1 MSIAAPIRNWQVRC
15 NRRIVEWGHTMRHML
30 RSSIGLSAAL
40 AAVAIAGSASVAG
53 QNQEEFRFRSGVDLV
68 NVTATVVDRNG
79 RFIPGLRQS
88 DFIVYEENELQEIT
102 HFSNERV
109 PVSLGLVLDTSGSM
123 MGEKL
128 TNALMAVDRFLT
140 RLLSP
145 EDEIFLYKF
154 NNFPEL
160 VQDWTTDR
168 QRLSRSIRRINANGG
183 TAMYDAIAESV
194 PLAQTGQHRKRAVV
208 LISDGNDTDSQ
219 VSLAE
224 VRQMIRESEV
234 MVYAIGIDG
243 QAEDVFGFPPTTRG
257 PIPQPPI
264 PSPFPGGRRPRGP
277 GGVIL
282 PQMPQFQW
290 PFPQGQSRRTVRTG
304 DDRVNVH
311 ALREITDDS
320 GGRTEVVRSGRDLEP
335 ATANIADELSQQY
348 YLGYSSTTIKD
359 GRWHSIRVETRDK
372 SLRVRAR
379 RGYIAVP

>member
-1 MSIAAPIRNWQVRC
+1 MK
-15 NRRIVEWGHTMRHML
+15 HLL
-30 RSSIGLSAAL
+30 RSSIGLTAAL
-40 AAVAIAGSASVAG
+40 AVIVMAGSASVAG
-53 QNQEEFRFRSGVDLV
+53 QNQEDFRFRSGVDLV

-79 RFIPGLRQS
+79 RFVPGLRQS
-88 DFIVYEENELQEIT
+88 DFIVYEENELQEVT

-123 MGEKL
+123 VGEKL

-140 RLLSP
+140 KLLSP
-145 EDEIFLYKF
+145 DDEIFLYKF
-154 NNFPEL
+154 NNVPDL
-160 VQDWTTDR
+160 VQDWTTNR
-168 QRLSRSIRRINANGG
+168 QALSRAIRRINANGG

-219 VSLAE
+219 ISLNE
-224 VRQMIRESEV
+224 VKQLIRESEV

-243 QAEDVFGFPPTTRG
+243 QATDVFGFPPSTRA
-257 PIPQPPI
+257 PIPQPPM

-282 PQMPQFQW
+282 PQLPQFQW
-290 PFPQGQSRRTVRTG
+290 PFPQGQTRPRVQRGS
-304 DDRVNVH
+304 DDRVNAN

-320 GGRTEVVRSGRDLEP
+320 GGRTEIVRSGRDLEP

-348 YLGYSSTTIKD
+348 YLGYSSTTQKD

-372 SLRVRAR
+372 ALRVRAR
-379 RGYIAVP
+379 RGYVATP

>member
-1 MSIAAPIRNWQVRC
+1 MK
-15 NRRIVEWGHTMRHML
+15 HML
-30 RSSIGLSAAL
+30 RSSIGLTAAL
-40 AAVAIAGSASVAG
+40 AVVVIAGSASVAG

-79 RFIPGLRQS
+79 RFVPGLRQS
-88 DFIVYEENELQEIT
+88 DFIVYEENELQEVT

-123 MGEKL
+123 VGEKL

-154 NNFPEL
+154 SSFPEL

-168 QRLSRSIRRINANGG
+168 QRLSRAIRRINANGG

-219 VSLAE
+219 VSLGE
-224 VRQMIRESEV
+224 VKQMIRESEV

-264 PSPFPGGRRPRGP
+264 PRPFPGGRRPRGP
-277 GGVIL
+277 GGIIL

-290 PFPQGQSRRTVRTG
+290 PFPQPQGRRTVRTS
-304 DDRVNVH
+304 DARVNVQ

>member
-1 MSIAAPIRNWQVRC
+1 MK
-15 NRRIVEWGHTMRHML
+15 HML
-30 RSSIGLSAAL
+30 RSSIGLTAAL
-40 AAVAIAGSASVAG
+40 AVVVIAGSASVSG
-53 QNQEEFRFRSGVDLV
+53 QKQEEFRFRSGVDLV

-88 DFIVYEENELQEIT
+88 DFIVYEENELQEVT

-123 MGEKL
+123 VGEKL

-140 RLLSP
+140 KLLSP

-154 NNFPEL
+154 SNFPEL
-160 VQDWTTDR
+160 VQDWTTNR
-168 QRLSRSIRRINANGG
+168 QALSRSIRRISANGG

-219 VSLAE
+219 VSLNE
-224 VRQMIRESEV
+224 VKQLIRESEV

-243 QAEDVFGFPPTTRG
+243 QAEGAFGFPPTTRA
-257 PIPQPPI
+257 PMPPPPT

-290 PFPQGQSRRTVRTG
+290 PFPQPQGRRTVRT
-304 DDRVNVH
+304 
-311 ALREITDDS
+311 
-320 GGRTEVVRSGRDLEP
+320 
-335 ATANIADELSQQY
+335 
-348 YLGYSSTTIKD
+348 
-359 GRWHSIRVETRDK
+359 
-372 SLRVRAR
+372 AR
-379 RGYIAVP
+379 RPRQRCTRCARLPTTAAAARKSCARAAISSRRPRTSPTS

>member
-1 MSIAAPIRNWQVRC
+1 MKQ
-15 NRRIVEWGHTMRHML
+15 ML
-30 RSSIGLSAAL
+30 RSSIGLTAVL
-40 AAVAIAGSASVAG
+40 AVIVIAGNTRVAG

-88 DFIVYEENELQEIT
+88 DFIVYEEEELQEVT

-123 MGEKL
+123 VGEKL

-145 EDEIFLYKF
+145 EDEIFLYRF

-168 QRLSRSIRRINANGG
+168 ARLSRAIRRINANGG
-183 TAMYDAIAESV
+183 TAMYDAVAEAV

-219 VSLAE
+219 VSLNE
-224 VRQMIRESEV
+224 VKQLIRESEV
-234 MVYAIGIDG
+234 MVYAVGIDG
-243 QAEDVFGFPPTTRG
+243 QAADVFGFPPTTRA
-257 PIPQPPI
+257 PVPPPY
-264 PSPFPGGRRPRGP
+264 PSPFPGSRRPRGP

-282 PQMPQFQW
+282 PQLPGGALPQFQW
-290 PFPQGQSRRTVRTG
+290 PFPQPQGRRTVRTSE
-304 DDRVNVH
+304 DRVNLQ

-320 GGRTEVVRSGRDLEP
+320 GGRTEVVRSGRDLEG

-348 YLGYSSTTIKD
+348 YLGYASTTKKD

-379 RGYIAVP
+379 RGYIAAP

>member
-1 MSIAAPIRNWQVRC
+1 MKHI
-15 NRRIVEWGHTMRHML
+15 L
-30 RSSIGLSAAL
+30 RTSIGLTAAL
-40 AAVAIAGSASVAG
+40 AVIVIGGSTRVAG

-88 DFIVYEENELQEIT
+88 DFIVYEEEELQEIT

-123 MGEKL
+123 VGEKL

-140 RLLSP
+140 KLLSP
-145 EDEIFLYKF
+145 DDEIFLYKF
-154 NNFPEL
+154 SNFPEL

-168 QRLSRSIRRINANGG
+168 ARLSRAIRRINANGG

-219 VSLAE
+219 VSLNE
-224 VRQMIRESEV
+224 VKQLIRESEV

-243 QAEDVFGFPPTTRG
+243 QAEDAFGFPPTTRG
-257 PIPQPPI
+257 PVPQPPV
-264 PSPFPGGRRPRGP
+264 PSPFPGSRRPRGP
-277 GGVIL
+277 GGVIF
-282 PQMPQFQW
+282 PQLPQFQW
-290 PFPQGQSRRTVRTG
+290 PFPQPQGRRTVRVS

-348 YLGYSSTTIKD
+348 YLGYSSTTKKD
-359 GRWHSIRVETRDK
+359 GRWHTIRVETRDK

-379 RGYIAVP
+379 RGYIAAP

>member
-1 MSIAAPIRNWQVRC
+1 MKQ
-15 NRRIVEWGHTMRHML
+15 ML
-30 RSSIGLSAAL
+30 RSSIGLTAAL
-40 AAVAIAGSASVAG
+40 AVVVIAGSASVAG
-53 QNQEEFRFRSGVDLV
+53 QNQEEFRLRSGVDLV

-79 RFIPGLRQS
+79 RFVSGLNQS
-88 DFIVYEENELQEIT
+88 DFVVYEENELQEIT

-123 MGEKL
+123 VGEKL

-168 QRLSRSIRRINANGG
+168 QRLSRAIRRINANGG

-219 VSLAE
+219 VSLNE
-224 VRQMIRESEV
+224 VKQMIRESEV

-243 QAEDVFGFPPTTRG
+243 QAEDVFGFPTTRA
-257 PIPQPPI
+257 PMPQPPM

-282 PQMPQFQW
+282 PQLPQFQW
-290 PFPQGQSRRTVRTG
+290 PFPQGQGRRTVRTS
-304 DDRVNVH
+304 DDRVNVQ

-348 YLGYSSTTIKD
+348 YLGYSSSTKKD
-359 GRWHSIRVETRDK
+359 GRWHAIRVETRDK

-379 RGYIAVP
+379 RGYIAAP

>member
-1 MSIAAPIRNWQVRC
+1 MK
-15 NRRIVEWGHTMRHML
+15 HML
-30 RSSIGLSAAL
+30 RSSIGLTAAL
-40 AAVAIAGSASVAG
+40 AVVVIAGSASVAG

-79 RFIPGLRQS
+79 RFVPGLRQS

-123 MGEKL
+123 VGEKL

-168 QRLSRSIRRINANGG
+168 ARLSRAIRRINANGG
-183 TAMYDAIAESV
+183 TAMYDAVAEAV

-219 VSLAE
+219 VSLNE
-224 VRQMIRESEV
+224 VKQLIRESEV

-243 QAEDVFGFPPTTRG
+243 QGETTFNPPVTR
-257 PIPQPPI
+257 QPPSRPPF

-277 GGVIL
+277 GGVGL
-282 PQMPQFQW
+282 PQLPQFQW
-290 PFPQGQSRRTVRTG
+290 PFPPQGGTTIRRG
-304 DDRVNVH
+304 ADDRVNAH

-320 GGRTEVVRSGRDLEP
+320 GGRTEIVRTGRDLDP
-335 ATANIADELSQQY
+335 ATANIADELSRQY
-348 YLGYSSTTIKD
+348 YLGYSSTTVKD
-359 GRWHSIRVETRDK
+359 GRWHVIRVETRDK
-372 SLRVRAR
+372 SLKVRAR
-379 RGYIAVP
+379 RGYIATP

>member
-1 MSIAAPIRNWQVRC
+1 MK
-15 NRRIVEWGHTMRHML
+15 HML
-30 RSSIGLSAAL
+30 RSSIGLTAAL
-40 AAVAIAGSASVAG
+40 AVVVIAGNASVAG

-79 RFIPGLRQS
+79 RFVPGLRQS

-123 MGEKL
+123 VGEKL

-168 QRLSRSIRRINANGG
+168 QRLSRAIRRINASGG

-194 PLAQTGQHRKRAVV
+194 PLAQTGQHRKRAIV

-224 VRQMIRESEV
+224 IKQMIRESEV

-290 PFPQGQSRRTVRTG
+290 PFPQGQSRRTVRTS

-348 YLGYSSTTIKD
+348 YLGYSSTTKKD
-359 GRWHSIRVETRDK
+359 GRWHAIRVEARDK
-372 SLRVRAR
+372 ALRVRAR
-379 RGYIAVP
+379 RGYIATP

>member
-1 MSIAAPIRNWQVRC
+1 MKHI
-15 NRRIVEWGHTMRHML
+15 L
-30 RSSIGLSAAL
+30 RSSIGLTAAL
-40 AAVAIAGSASVAG
+40 AMAVIAGGVRVAG
-53 QNQEEFRFRSGVDLV
+53 QNEDEFRFRSGVDLV
-68 NVTATVVDRNG
+68 NVTATVIDRNG
-79 RFIPGLRQS
+79 RFVPGLRQS
-88 DFIVYEENELQEIT
+88 DFIVYEENELQEVT

-123 MGEKL
+123 VGEKL

-140 RLLSP
+140 QLLSP

-168 QRLSRSIRRINANGG
+168 QRLSRAIRRINASGG

-208 LISDGNDTDSQ
+208 LVSDGNDTDSQ
-219 VSLAE
+219 VSLGD
-224 VRQMIRESEV
+224 VKQLIRESEV

-257 PIPQPPI
+257 PIPQPPRPI
-264 PSPFPGGRRPRGP
+264 PFPGGRRPRGP

-282 PQMPQFQW
+282 PQLPQIQW
-290 PFPQGQSRRTVRTG
+290 PFPQGQGRTTVRTR
-304 DDRVNVH
+304 DDRVNVQ

-320 GGRTEVVRSGRDLEP
+320 GGRTEIVRSGRDLEP

-348 YLGYSSTTIKD
+348 YLGYSSTTKKD

-372 SLRVRAR
+372 ALRVRAR
-379 RGYIAVP
+379 RGYVATP